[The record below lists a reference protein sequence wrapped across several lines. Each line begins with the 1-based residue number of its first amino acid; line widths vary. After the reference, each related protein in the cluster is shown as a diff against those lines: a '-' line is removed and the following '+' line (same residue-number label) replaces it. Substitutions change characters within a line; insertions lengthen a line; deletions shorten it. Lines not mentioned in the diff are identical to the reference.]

1 MFKKSSRLICFI
13 SLILSFICISGCKFA
28 NLSSGVINPKG
39 VIAYQEQKLMIDSVL
54 FMLIV
59 VVPVIILSFAFAWK
73 YRASNKKATYAPNWS
88 HSSLLEWIWWGVPCV
103 IILILAIMAWNT
115 SHKLDPY
122 RPIDGV
128 KGKPITIQAVSLR
141 WKWLF
146 IYPDQNIAT
155 VNYIEIPKDRQIK
168 FLITSDAPMN
178 AFFIPQLASQ
188 IYSMAGMQTKLHLVA
203 NHNGVY
209 KGFSANYS
217 GDGFSDMK
225 FNVKVESDKDFNTWV
240 QKVKQVKHKLFI
252 PEYKQLVKPSES
264 NPVAYYSDVRPKLF
278 KRIMMQYMMPNME
291 LHK

>member
-1 MFKKSSRLICFI
+1 VIKKSSRLICFLAVILCVI
-13 SLILSFICISGCKFA
+13 SLAGCKFSH
-28 NLSSGVINPKG
+28 LSGGVLHPKG
-39 VIAYQEQKLMIDSVL
+39 IIAYKELHLMIDSVL

-88 HSSLLEWIWWGVPCV
+88 HNSVLEYIWWGVPCV
-103 IILILAIMAWNT
+103 IILILSIMAWNT

-122 RPIDGV
+122 RPIDGT
-128 KGKPITIQAVSLR
+128 KGKPITIQVVSLQ

-146 IYPDQNIAT
+146 IYPEQDIAT

-203 NHNGVY
+203 NYNGVY

-225 FNVKVESDKDFNTWV
+225 FNVKVTSDKDFNNWV
-240 QKVKQVKHKLFI
+240 KSVKKVKHKLYI
-252 PEYKQLVKPSES
+252 PEYQQLVKPSEA

>member
-1 MFKKSSRLICFI
+1 
-13 SLILSFICISGCKFA
+13 
-28 NLSSGVINPKG
+28 
-39 VIAYQEQKLMIDSVL
+39 MIDSVL

-88 HSSLLEWIWWGVPCV
+88 HNIVLECIWWGVPCV

-122 RPIDGV
+122 RPIDGT
-128 KGKPITIQAVSLR
+128 KGKPITIQVVSLQ

-146 IYPDQNIAT
+146 IYPEQDIAT

-225 FNVKVESDKDFNTWV
+225 FNVKVTSDKDFNNWV
-240 QKVKQVKHKLFI
+240 KGVKKVKHKLYI
-252 PEYKQLVKPSES
+252 PEYQQLVKPSEA